1 VKVQVAQSC
10 PTLRPHGLYS
20 PWNSPGQNTGVG
32 TLSPSP
38 GDLSS
43 SGIEPTSPTL
53 QEDSLPA
60 EPQRKSKNTRMGSLS
75 LFQRI
80 FLTQELNWRLL
91 HCRQILHQ
99 LSYQGSPFKPY
110 IKNLFKPCIKDGHG
124 ACVITRR
131 GDNVRQSTQRA

>member
-1 VKVQVAQSC
+1 MKVQVAQSC
-10 PTLRPHGLYS
+10 PTLRP
-20 PWNSPGQNTGVG
+20 PWTIQSMEFSRPEYWSGYPF
-32 TLSPSP
+32 PSL
-38 GDLSS
+38 GDLPS

-53 QEDSLPA
+53 QADSLPA

-75 LFQRI
+75 LFQQI

-91 HCRQILHQ
+91 HCMQILHQ

-124 ACVITRR
+124 AFVITRR
-131 GDNVRQSTQRA
+131 GDNVRQST

>member
-1 VKVQVAQSC
+1 MSDSPTPWTIQSMEFS
-10 PTLRPHGLYS
+10 RPEYWSGY
-20 PWNSPGQNTGVG
+20 PF
-32 TLSPSP
+32 PSP